1 VALPASIGAL
11 QVLGRALLYVT
22 ERRLN
27 VHAANRLIPGLIPL
41 GLLALLAASQHPWAV
56 WLFVALYGLGNGMI
70 TIVKGTAMAQYVS
83 QAHMATLNGLLA
95 LPSALARAAAPWLLG
110 VLWTPAGGYALSLWL
125 LLAVSLIA
133 VAALIA
139 VQRLS
144 GGRDAPPL

>member
-1 VALPASIGAL
+1 
-11 QVLGRALLYVT
+11 
-22 ERRLN
+22 
-27 VHAANRLIPGLIPL
+27 
-41 GLLALLAASQHPWAV
+41 
-56 WLFVALYGLGNGMI
+56 MI